1 MGTCTQKHTPRY
13 RVGISV
19 PSLLLTPPM
28 HFPCHLSACLSAS
41 VCLKCS
47 ATHAQSCL
55 VSSRKGMQCTEVMLL
70 HSQLHVAGESV
81 CRWCRQLSLW
91 GAYEWEKMGG
101 TVVGGRKV
109 RGGAGGGQTGK
120 GCQLLAGKWLE
131 IFRVVQTNIEI
142 NIHRNK
148 PAAYR
153 VTLFSHILKSRR

>member
-81 CRWCRQLSLW
+81 CRWCRQLSSE

-109 RGGAGGGQTGK
+109 RGGGWWWSDRQGLPAVGWEMAGNFQGG
-120 GCQLLAGKWLE
+120 A
-131 IFRVVQTNIEI
+131 
-142 NIHRNK
+142 NK
-148 PAAYR
+148 Y
-153 VTLFSHILKSRR
+153 